1 MRTKKDS
8 HKQGSPCVSS
18 SPLKCFEPVMPAY
31 NQSRPYSWLKLR
43 ASTYNQLWISMPAV
57 LVTVPNAT
65 QNSLSSR
72 AVAKTISVNSLPGI
86 IYELSPLLLAIL
98 WILWRRKRWQ
108 RQTHRQSVRKP
119 PHPDY
124 RCPHLYHPGHF
135 MPNAHSAATLQ
146 IYPGFR

>member
-18 SPLKCFEPVMPAY
+18 SPLQCFEPVTPAY
-31 NQSRPYSWLKLR
+31 NQSRLYSWLKLR

-86 IYELSPLLLAIL
+86 IYELSPLLLATL
-98 WILWRRKRWQ
+98 WILWCRKRWPTDNLSGSHPI
-108 RQTHRQSVRKP
+108 QTIDAPTSIIPAILCRM
-119 PHPDY
+119 
-124 RCPHLYHPGHF
+124 LIL
-135 MPNAHSAATLQ
+135 LQ
-146 IYPGFR
+146 PSKFILALDR